1 MVNFET
7 DSIGNMRRADFAVF
21 SPSVFLKSLLVF
33 LFVLYSSV
41 VCAKPVAYDVV
52 INAPESVKKIL
63 MNIWICCAGK
73 ATNRWIRHS

>member
-52 INAPESVKKIL
+52 INAPE
-63 MNIWICCAGK
+63 
-73 ATNRWIRHS
+73 